1 MNESLS
7 FVYGTLYCDQFVLAV
22 ILMWVSYELWWKSCI
37 NSVGLNTKS
46 KNRPFAFSVCV
57 CVCACARTCVY
68 IYIYVCVRM
77 YVWLC
82 VYVCACLCVYTCML
96 IFIWL
101 HFCMA
106 SLKVRERDF
115 LDLWFHANKTT
126 YIYLGN
132 YNNTK
137 GIYTHSWD
145 LEDRQRYV
153 TLSGNNKHKHA

>member
-68 IYIYVCVRM
+68 IYICVCAHVCVI
-77 YVWLC
+77 VC
-82 VYVCACLCVYTCML
+82 VCMCML
-96 IFIWL
+96 VCVHMHAYFHLATFLHGKSESERKRFFGLVISCNQDHIHIFW
-101 HFCMA
+101 
-106 SLKVRERDF
+106 E
-115 LDLWFHANKTT
+115 TT
-126 YIYLGN
+126 ITPRG
-132 YNNTK
+132 
-137 GIYTHSWD
+137 YTHT
-145 LEDRQRYV
+145 LEI
-153 TLSGNNKHKHA
+153 